1 MATKKKKASQKVR
14 AKIANPAK
22 YPRHSLEKSLRIPLA
37 ILNQNAGKECSDQ
50 ESAAFVGVSYN
61 GPYMSEIGSAKKYG
75 LLSSPGTK
83 RVVVTDLAKKYCGHS
98 LRMTRLMGYD
108 KPFQMRQIL

>member
-1 MATKKKKASQKVR
+1 
-14 AKIANPAK
+14 
-22 YPRHSLEKSLRIPLA
+22 
-37 ILNQNAGKECSDQ
+37 
-50 ESAAFVGVSYN
+50 
-61 GPYMSEIGSAKKYG
+61 MSEIGSAKKYG